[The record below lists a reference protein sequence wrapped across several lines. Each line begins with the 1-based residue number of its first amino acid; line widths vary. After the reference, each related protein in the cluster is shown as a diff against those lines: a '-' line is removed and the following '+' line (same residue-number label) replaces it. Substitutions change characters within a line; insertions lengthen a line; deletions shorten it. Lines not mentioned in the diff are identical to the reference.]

1 MADDDV
7 DDDEGAD
14 VTTGRFGNERL
25 AMSMLYKW
33 VGPLVE
39 GSVVGQGF
47 PTGVGEFLVAMEISG
62 SLAAL
67 KGAECR

>member
-1 MADDDV
+1 M
-7 DDDEGAD
+7 DDEQEAD
-14 VTTGRFGNERL
+14 VTTGRLGNERL
-25 AMSMLYKW
+25 AISVHHW
-33 VGPLVE
+33 EDPTVE
-39 GSVVGQGF
+39 GNDVGQGF

>member
-1 MADDDV
+1 MTNSHKF
-7 DDDEGAD
+7 
-14 VTTGRFGNERL
+14 VTHTL
-25 AMSMLYKW
+25 TYVHAHTYTHTHILT
-33 VGPLVE
+33 LVE